1 MCFESLSKFQLYIG
15 WRGLMCQVSKSFG
28 SRFRDSE
35 LGELSKLGGG
45 GGRGLRMAFWWEL
58 LIREKTWS
66 EDGSN
71 LHHGASSRGQS
82 LNLCLKSCNPSS
94 HLPPNKPFLSNTN
107 TPWIVYCVRW
117 LTGELHTNTNTNPS
131 SATQTAP
138 ESSCVSSCPM
148 THQRVARYAKYS
160 AGSTYCCSGGK
171 HGIELL
177 SAQLWERCWGLF
189 HHSSCE
195 QGVGGLFHHSSCGT
209 NVGDY
214 FTTNSCDTDVG
225 VISPR
230 TIIIGFA
237 LKQYHNILVAIH
249 WIQERCQT
257 QEKLHQVGAKET
269 NLKISPRVQTN
280 TTFMLF
286 WSWLKCKL

>member
-15 WRGLMCQVSKSFG
+15 WRGLMCQVSKSLG
-28 SRFRDSE
+28 SRLRNRV

-45 GGRGLRMAFWWEL
+45 GGRGLRMVFWEL
-58 LIREKTWS
+58 LIRENKKTWS

-82 LNLCLKSCNPSS
+82 LNLYLKSYNPSS

-117 LTGELHTNTNTNPS
+117 LTSELHT
-131 SATQTAP
+131 TQTQTQTPP

-148 THQRVARYAKYS
+148 TQLRVARYAKYS

-177 SAQLWERCWGLF
+177 SAQLWDRCWGLF
-189 HHSSCE
+189 HHQQLWARSRWIISPQQLWDKCWW
-195 QGVGGLFHHSSCGT
+195 LLHHKQLWYWC
-209 NVGDY
+209 
-214 FTTNSCDTDVG
+214 TDVG
-225 VISPR
+225 VISPP
-230 TIIIGFA
+230 IIITGFA
-237 LKQYHNILVAIH
+237 LKHYHNILVGIH

-269 NLKISPRVQTN
+269 YLNISPRVQTN